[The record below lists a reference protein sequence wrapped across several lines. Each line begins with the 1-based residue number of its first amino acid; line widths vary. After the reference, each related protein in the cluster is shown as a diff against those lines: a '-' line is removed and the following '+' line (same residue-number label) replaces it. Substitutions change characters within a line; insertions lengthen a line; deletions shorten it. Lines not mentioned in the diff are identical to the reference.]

1 MIKNV
6 TLLLLH
12 ITSLSS
18 TSALFSPAA
27 FSQPTLYNFRN
38 LQMSKHFSTFLY
50 LNANRES
57 SLISNSKFS
66 NFLNSVINIH
76 QVGLPEYEGVSN
88 QDNNPISPRV
98 SFFCNHTSFS
108 KNTSP
113 FNGAAILVHSNINSV
128 NSINAVI
135 EDTAFEENTALM
147 GGAIYYES
155 SSINVTNSKFI
166 KNKANI
172 GSHIF
177 FSCTSSNVEQCIF
190 QEGNG
195 TISTI
200 ELTVSEGNGAYS
212 FTNSKFF
219 LDKGPFR
226 ANGQGVTAALRSCC
240 FLDYDEGQYFQ
251 YNFDKVF
258 DAANGGQ
265 ITLTECIIND
275 KYVLNGQGSSGS
287 FSTDGL
293 DNKTSECRL
302 IAYPTATSHYKI
314 KDEPAIFA
322 LVAIIFFVLVSI
334 IGIFIVTCKK
344 KKDVPPE
351 DAVNAH

>member
-50 LNANRES
+50 LNANRAS

-76 QVGLPEYEGVSN
+76 QVELPEYEGVSN
-88 QDNNPISPRV
+88 QENNPISPRV

-155 SSINVTNSKFI
+155 SSINVTDSKFI
-166 KNKANI
+166 KNIANI

-177 FSCTSSNVEQCIF
+177 FSCTSSNVEKCIF

-195 TISTI
+195 TTSTI
-200 ELTVSEGNGAYS
+200 ELTVSEGNGAYN
-212 FTNSKFF
+212 FSKSNFF

-226 ANGQGVTAALRSCC
+226 ANGQGVTANLDSCC

-258 DAANGGQ
+258 DSANGGK
-265 ITLTECIIND
+265 IDLRGCTIND
-275 KYVLNGQGSSGS
+275 KYVQEGQGSIS
-287 FSTDGL
+287 FNPDGL
-293 DNKTSECRL
+293 KNATSSCRL